1 MKVNIADSF
10 GHMIGAVAKTKDKK
24 HRYAQAFNERL
35 QESLQ
40 QNSSEGNSR
49 DTYVKKFDT
58 EGYHI
63 DRAEY
68 NHQYGKTA
76 AIADNEILFAEKE
89 DKTADSKEESKTHSD
104 IVVNADGSRVL
115 VITMK
120 FSGVETQMSIELS
133 KPTEMDNDI
142 QKHEETQVEKDI
154 MPISTNAVDTSK

>member
-1 MKVNIADSF
+1 MKVNAAGCF
-10 GHMIGAVAKTKDKK
+10 EHMAGAAIKK
-24 HRYAQAFNERL
+24 QDRKKRNEQAFDKRL

-40 QNSSEGNSR
+40 HNSLEGTSK
-49 DTYVKKFDT
+49 DTFEKKFDP

-68 NHQYGKTA
+68 SYQYGKKATLA
-76 AIADNEILFAEKE
+76 ENELLSEE
-89 DKTADSKEESKTHSD
+89 NDKTAGSKEEESKTHSD

-120 FSGVETQMSIELS
+120 FGGAETQMSIELS

-142 QKHEETQVEKDI
+142 QKHDGMPAEKDI
-154 MPISTNAVDTSK
+154 MPISTNAVDTSN